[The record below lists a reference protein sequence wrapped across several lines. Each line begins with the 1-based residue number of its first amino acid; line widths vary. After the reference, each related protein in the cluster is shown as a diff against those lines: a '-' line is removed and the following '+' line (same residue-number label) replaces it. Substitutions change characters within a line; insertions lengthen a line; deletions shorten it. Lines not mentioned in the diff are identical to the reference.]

1 MPYPGDDQRAEVQRL
16 REHGARSAD
25 VGQGEVPW
33 AVLTDPE
40 GNELC
45 VLTPG

>member
-1 MPYPGDDQRAEVQRL
+1 V
-16 REHGARSAD
+16 D

-40 GNELC
+40 GNEFCL
-45 VLTPG
+45 LTPR